1 MWQNRQ
7 PLYGFEI
14 QETSYTNGRCI
25 FSCSQ
30 HFMLFPEFQM
40 PFLGEPF
47 TGMSGSGKVVFWN
60 SPNLSGQRQT
70 PNLTSSV

>member
-1 MWQNRQ
+1 M
-7 PLYGFEI
+7 
-14 QETSYTNGRCI
+14 S
-25 FSCSQ
+25 
-30 HFMLFPEFQM
+30 FPEFQM

-70 PNLTSSV
+70 PNLTRSV